1 MPLREATR
9 VWWAVSLQSF
19 GGAPGQIAVMH
30 RTLVDERRWLGERR
44 FAHALSFCMLLPG
57 PEAQQLATY
66 TGWLLNGTRGAL
78 VAGGLF
84 VLPGAVVMLALS
96 ALYVAAGDTD
106 LVEAVFAGIGPA
118 VIAVV
123 AQAVWRLARRTLR
136 DRLAVG
142 LAVGAFASLA
152 AFAVPFPVVIVLAA
166 LVALAAGA
174 LARAR
179 GSGSAVAAAP
189 RRETGGHAASHAGG
203 HAGGH
208 AGHHAGGDDERPLVI
223 PDDALAHVAPSWR
236 RSLLV
241 LAVGV
246 PAWLLPVALV
256 AGVWGGDHVVAEQG
270 RFFAGSALLTFGGAY
285 AVLAYVAQ
293 RAVEAYG
300 WIGPQDMVRGLGLAE
315 STPGPTIL
323 VLQFVAFVGAFGNAG
338 DVDPW
343 LAAVVAAVVTT
354 WVTFVP
360 SFLFILLGAPF
371 VERLRGN
378 AQLTRALDGVSAAV
392 VGVMANLGL
401 YLVVHTVF
409 ADSTLWTPGPLRLLV
424 PDLASWRP
432 EAVVVA
438 VVAGW
443 LLLRRNWPVLRVV
456 GVGAAAGAAFAAASA
471 LAG

>member
-1 MPLREATR
+1 MTTPAPAPTSPVTLREATR

-19 GGAPGQIAVMH
+19 GGTAGHIAVMH

-84 VLPGAVVMLALS
+84 VLPGAAVMLAVS
-96 ALYVAAGDTD
+96 ALYVAAGDAGA
-106 LVEAVFAGIGPA
+106 VEAVFAGIGPA

-123 AQAVWRLARRTLR
+123 AQAVWRLARRALR
-136 DRLAVG
+136 DRVALA
-142 LAVGAFASLA
+142 LAASAFAALA
-152 AFAVPFPVVIVLAA
+152 LFGVPFPLVVV
-166 LVALAAGA
+166 G
-174 LARAR
+174 
-179 GSGSAVAAAP
+179 AAAVSLLV
-189 RRETGGHAASHAGG
+189 GGRGRPAGTAPEPG
-203 HAGGH
+203 EDA
-208 AGHHAGGDDERPLVI
+208 DPPLI
-223 PDDALAHVAPSWR
+223 PDDALAHAAPSWR

-256 AGVWGGDHVVAEQG
+256 ALAWGGDHVAAQQG

-285 AVLAYVAQ
+285 AVLSYVAQ
-293 RAVEAYG
+293 RAVEAYA
-300 WIGPQDMVRGLGLAE
+300 WISPQDMVRGLGLAE
-315 STPGPTIL
+315 TTPGPLIL
-323 VLQFVAFVGAFGNAG
+323 VVQFVAFVGAYGHAG

-343 LAAVVAAVVTT
+343 LAATVAAVVTT

-378 AQLTRALDGVSAAV
+378 VRLTRALDGVAAAV

-409 ADSTLWTPGPLRLLV
+409 AESRLRGPEPLRVLV
-424 PDLASWRP
+424 PELGSWRP
-432 EAVVVA
+432 GAVA
-438 VVAGW
+438 VALVAGW
-443 LLLRRNWPVLRVV
+443 LLLRRGWSVLRVV
-456 GVGAAAGAAFAAASA
+456 GVGAAAGLLLAGASA